1 MTDFRVPENGSLESY
16 RDYAKTLPS
25 EDEAHSFGQHP
36 NANVFYLTRENR
48 LLCKTLVCLQDQ
60 LNGSSVDDDDKDNEV
75 LQQVSKILRDMPAS
89 IDQEP
94 VLENIEKKR
103 TYMSDFVL
111 LQEVF
116 FFFFSFKLTETD
128 YVILSMLKVHLI

>member
-1 MTDFRVPENGSLESY
+1 MPENGSFESY
-16 RDYAKTLPS
+16 KDYIKTLPS

-36 NANVFYLTRENR
+36 NANIFYLTRENQ

-60 LNGSSVDDDDKDNEV
+60 LNGSSVDDDNKDNEV
-75 LQQVSKILRDMPAS
+75 LLQITQILRDMPPS
-89 IDQEP
+89 IDQKP
-94 VLENIEKKR
+94 IVENIEKRK

-116 FFFFSFKLTETD
+116 YPYK
-128 YVILSMLKVHLI
+128 